1 MIPEFVVIRDDIGR
15 LNTVFKTYLQA
26 WMLLGLGAALA
37 LPALVRHIRR
47 IRVTHFAWLQ
57 TAWAA
62 VIGMVAITAF
72 AYPFLATPHKL
83 GLRIQPLKPTLNG
96 EAYLTGGQI
105 LDQGVQI
112 NLTADYRA
120 ITWLRNNIVGAPTLA
135 ETPTT
140 IYRWGGRISVYT
152 GLPSIIAWDWH
163 AKQQHWG
170 YAHEVEARFNDARE
184 LFTTRNVQRA
194 ETLLS
199 TLGVELIYV
208 GELERALYPA
218 EALAKFDRMKA
229 MGVHAIYRDG
239 TTVIYRLSKN
249 FQLPPVG

>member
-1 MIPEFVVIRDDIGR
+1 MCIRDR
-15 LNTVFKTYLQA
+15 
-26 WMLLGLGAALA
+26 
-37 LPALVRHIRR
+37 
-47 IRVTHFAWLQ
+47 
-57 TAWAA
+57 
-62 VIGMVAITAF
+62 
-72 AYPFLATPHKL
+72 
-83 GLRIQPLKPTLNG
+83 
-96 EAYLTGGQI
+96 
-105 LDQGVQI
+105 
-112 NLTADYRA
+112 
-120 ITWLRNNIVGAPTLA
+120 
-135 ETPTT
+135 
-140 IYRWGGRISVYT
+140 
-152 GLPSIIAWDWH
+152 DWH